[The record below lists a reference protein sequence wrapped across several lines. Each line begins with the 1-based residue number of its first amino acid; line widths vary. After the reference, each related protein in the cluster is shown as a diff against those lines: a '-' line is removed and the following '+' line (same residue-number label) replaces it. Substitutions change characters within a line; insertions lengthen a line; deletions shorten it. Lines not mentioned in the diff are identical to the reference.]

1 MFPTNYTFQYNPEN
15 IHTFSYVFNTN
26 EFIVPVIML
35 GIITLYASIYFFA
48 PYIHSFFLE
57 REKVQEKEAKRAIIS
72 NLILMKEIQ
81 GELEKEIEQSLL
93 NITLQGKGT

>member
-15 IHTFSYVFNTN
+15 IHTFSYVFNTDG
-26 EFIVPVIML
+26 FIVPAIML
-35 GIITLYASIYFFA
+35 GIIALYASIYFFA
-48 PYIHSFFLE
+48 PYIYSFFLE
-57 REKVQEKEAKRAIIS
+57 RKKVQEKEAKHIIIS
-72 NLILMKEIQ
+72 NLVLMKDIQ